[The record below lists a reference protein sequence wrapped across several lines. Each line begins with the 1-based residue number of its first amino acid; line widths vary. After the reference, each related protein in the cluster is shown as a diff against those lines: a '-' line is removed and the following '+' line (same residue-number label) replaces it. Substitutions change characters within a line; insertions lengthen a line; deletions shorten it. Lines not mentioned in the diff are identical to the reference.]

1 MCAPHDTGTPKRTF
15 DWSRMVR
22 LASLCVVL
30 LMGTACWGTPAAEPE
45 PTATVAAVAATPTP
59 LPSPTPTAVTASVL
73 TRAMTTSVSLPIT
86 AELVPAA
93 VPTNTVGVTA
103 TGQSTS
109 NVALPLVTSAEC
121 SIEADLDLA
130 GYEDLPQR
138 MGCPLE
144 PANFDPV
151 GVNEFGPGPQFDRFM
166 LWFGS
171 ELKIYVLLPD
181 KRWTVYDDTWSEDQ
195 PLFTCNPL
203 DITPASPPLPRRG
216 FNKIWCTVDGL
227 QEIMGT
233 VIIEERLCQHAVVQ
247 RFEQGRLLACY
258 EDATIRYI
266 RLLDDGTWDTE
277 LTR

>member
-1 MCAPHDTGTPKRTF
+1 
-15 DWSRMVR
+15 
-22 LASLCVVL
+22 
-30 LMGTACWGTPAAEPE
+30 
-45 PTATVAAVAATPTP
+45 
-59 LPSPTPTAVTASVL
+59 
-73 TRAMTTSVSLPIT
+73 
-86 AELVPAA
+86 
-93 VPTNTVGVTA
+93 
-103 TGQSTS
+103 
-109 NVALPLVTSAEC
+109 
-121 SIEADLDLA
+121 LDLA
-130 GYEDLPQR
+130 GYEDLSAR

-144 PANFDPV
+144 AANFDAV
-151 GVNEFGPGPQFDRFM
+151 GINEFGPGPQFDRFM

-247 RFEQGRLLACY
+247 RFERGRLLACY